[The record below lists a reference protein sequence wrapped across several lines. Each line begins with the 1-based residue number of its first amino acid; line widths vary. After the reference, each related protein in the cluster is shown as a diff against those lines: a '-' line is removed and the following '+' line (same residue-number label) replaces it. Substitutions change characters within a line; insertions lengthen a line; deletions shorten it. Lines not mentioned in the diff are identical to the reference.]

1 MECHRYNAS
10 GEMAFGSPPLVGR
23 QGWYL
28 LAQLLKFK
36 NLHRGAAK
44 GDEKGAKMVQMAT
57 LFIEDEAA
65 MKNVVSY
72 ILTLNPKLEEETLFK
87 AKAK

>member
-1 MECHRYNAS
+1 
-10 GEMAFGSPPLVGR
+10 MAFGSPPLVGR
-23 QGWYL
+23 QDWYL
-28 LAQLLKFK
+28 LAELRKFK
-36 NLHRGAAK
+36 SLHRGSVT

-72 ILTLNPKLEEETLFK
+72 ILTLNPKPEEVTLFK